1 MSQPAHTQ
9 PGVWGPQRTLTIAP
23 LAGSVGG
30 VLMGG
35 QQQRLVQLC
44 KASWSGGGPGRTWP
58 GRAALQGVA
67 RGCGA
72 EREGG
77 ACGTPTA
84 AFFKSISWRHS
95 VAAPPGGSRGFDGLP
110 PDHPIVRVVPAGT
123 EPGCAPTSAEGSPRG
138 CKQTQSRQQ
147 GAGITDEKRRAP
159 REVRAGPRLLPLV
172 VRPRGC
178 NLTLKS
184 VYSGPLVG
192 RCMVR
197 LPAGERGVMFDQAV
211 PVPAGQH
218 LSRHVSGTVTFVFR
232 DPGRGMQWVKWF
244 KAWP

>member
-30 VLMGG
+30 VLDGWTAAALG
-35 QQQRLVQLC
+35 AAC
-44 KASWSGGGPGRTWP
+44 KASWSGGARRDVAGPGSLARR
-58 GRAALQGVA
+58 GKGVWW
-67 RGCGA
+67 G
-72 EREGG
+72 EGG
-77 ACGTPTA
+77 GGPA
-84 AFFKSISWRHS
+84 AHQQPLFKSISWRHS
-95 VAAPPGGSRGFDGLP
+95 VAAPPGGSRGLDGLP
-110 PDHPIVRVVPAGT
+110 PDHPIARVVPAGT
-123 EPGCAPTSAEGSPRG
+123 EPGCAHTSAEGSPRG

-218 LSRHVSGTVTFVFR
+218 LSRHVSGTVTFVIR

-244 KAWP
+244 KAWQ